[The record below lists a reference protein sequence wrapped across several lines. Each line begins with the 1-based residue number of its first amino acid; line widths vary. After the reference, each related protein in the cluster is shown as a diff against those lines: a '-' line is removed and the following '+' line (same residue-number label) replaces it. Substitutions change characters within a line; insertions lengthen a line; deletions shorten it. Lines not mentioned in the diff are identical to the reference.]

1 MRLPRFL
8 RFAIPMTMLCGIYAC
23 SDTDTT
29 TAPGAIASLSV
40 DAPSSATSGQSFD
53 VRVVAQNIGVSGIH
67 NGHVNLSFPAPL
79 VVSAVDP
86 SPGTT
91 ATFTAS
97 SVSWALN
104 TLDSNTNSTLH
115 ATVTGTLAAGSAAQ
129 TLTIQ
134 GTLTADGIRAGD
146 AVAQDTVQLN
156 P

>member
-1 MRLPRFL
+1 MRLTRFL
-8 RFAIPMTMLCGIYAC
+8 RVAIPMTMLCGIYAC
-23 SDTDTT
+23 SETDTT

-40 DAPSSATSGQSFD
+40 DAPSSATSGQDID

-67 NGHVNLSFPAPL
+67 NGHVNLTFPAPL
-79 VVSAVDP
+79 VVNSVDP

-97 SVSWALN
+97 SVSWSLN
-104 TLDSNTNSTLH
+104 TLDSNTNSVLH
-115 ATVTGTLAAGSAAQ
+115 VHATGTLAPGSAAQ

-134 GTLTADGIRAGD
+134 GILTADGIGAGD
-146 AVAQDTVQLN
+146 AVAQDSVQLS